1 MTCFCTPTSCL
12 LWKCT
17 CTFSNISQRAKDLL
31 VNCGKVESEAFLAFC
46 AMEFNGL
53 LTRNCPSSYRI
64 YLFPDCI
71 LIPHVWEFKNA
82 CFHFF
87 VLGKRIEMCTR
98 GLAHKF
104 RICDLVQNQP
114 KHLQSFLP
122 RFQVKM
128 PFTTTQITLFFQDQ
142 AYMSLTAHTTDAL
155 AAKGITIPDDFFE
168 FDKEGMES
176 IFQNLRKLVKV
187 LRAGVAGVCSELQ

>member
-1 MTCFCTPTSCL
+1 
-12 LWKCT
+12 
-17 CTFSNISQRAKDLL
+17 
-31 VNCGKVESEAFLAFC
+31 
-46 AMEFNGL
+46 
-53 LTRNCPSSYRI
+53 
-64 YLFPDCI
+64 
-71 LIPHVWEFKNA
+71 
-82 CFHFF
+82 
-87 VLGKRIEMCTR
+87 
-98 GLAHKF
+98 
-104 RICDLVQNQP
+104 
-114 KHLQSFLP
+114 
-122 RFQVKM
+122 M